1 MQKQTK
7 DDVGQEVEYLRARL
21 EEQKRWLVKAG
32 EYIAASAEWFA
43 EVKNVPMTE
52 MRRHYRI
59 CEMIDNAIGGDPPP
73 AGRYPSDYNPSL
85 TRERLTEV
93 ANRLRKRV
101 GES

>member
-1 MQKQTK
+1 MSNN
-7 DDVGQEVEYLRARL
+7 QEIDHLKARL
-21 EEQKRWLVKAG
+21 KEQERWLIKAG

-43 EVKNVPMTE
+43 DVKNAPKME

-59 CEMIDNAIGGDPPP
+59 CESIHDAIRGDPPP
-73 AGRYPSDYNPSL
+73 AARNHEDYSPSL

-101 GES
+101 GEN